1 MKLLLTLAAAL
12 ALAPAAGAST
22 IWFASEHVST
32 PSLGVQLDI
41 DGHGAKTVGWGPILA
56 RSAGGAIATAN
67 GNTLDVAGSPV
78 ATVGWPIDEAVF
90 SPDGT
95 EVAFT
100 DVSKAKCG
108 PAATDCA
115 TWELWLV
122 HTDGTALH
130 ELTADGRFPRFSPGG
145 RKLAFVG
152 GFSAFDGYGT
162 AVVQDLGT
170 GKRTWFTNASAPPVW
185 APDSNRIAYT
195 SGRLRVASLRP
206 RAIHALGLATPQA
219 FSPDG
224 RTLLYTT
231 SKALFAGGRRLVYGS
246 ELDAAWSTSGWIVFV
261 AQSSRAPLNYA
272 LYRIRPDGTHRA
284 VLRRFLPTTFLRL
297 VRVDARTLV
306 FQQTA
311 SRQGLATIDTVDPD
325 AGELRRV
332 RVDLGQDESP
342 TVSRAGALAYMKNA
356 AGEIAYPCLF
366 VGTHCVTTARTP
378 DGAREPTWAPDGVR
392 LAFVDY
398 PKAGERDLTILD
410 AANGATRVV
419 RRFTDIVQSPTWSPD
434 GKTIVVA
441 SRAGAPDFHIHLVA
455 VDVATGAVTELA
467 TGDTGMAAAFSPVDV
482 QLAFVGGPW
491 GGPYTLRVYDT
502 QTGTLT
508 DLGAPAAV
516 ARPAFSPDGSRI
528 AYEAPDDS
536 IHVVG
541 LDGSGDRQ
549 IALDALAGSAV
560 AWAP

>member
-1 MKLLLTLAAAL
+1 MKTLAVLAAAL
-12 ALAPAAGAST
+12 VLAPAAGAST

-32 PSLGVQLDI
+32 PTLGVQLGI
-41 DGHGAKTVGWGPILA
+41 DGHGAQTVTWGPILA
-56 RSAGGAIATAN
+56 RSARGAIATAD
-67 GNTLDVAGSPV
+67 GTTLEVGGSPV
-78 ATVGWPIDEAVF
+78 ATVGWPVDEAVF

-95 EVAFT
+95 ELAFT
-100 DVSKAKCG
+100 DVSHAKCG
-108 PAATDCA
+108 PAATACA

-122 HTDGTALH
+122 HTDGTGLR
-130 ELTADGRFPRFSPGG
+130 ELTADGRFPRFSPDG

-152 GFSAFDGYGT
+152 GFSAFDAYGT

-170 GKRTWFTNASAPPVW
+170 GKRTWFTKADAPPVW
-185 APDSNRIAYT
+185 APGSNRIAYT
-195 SGRLRVASLRP
+195 SGRLRIASLRP
-206 RAIHALGLATPQA
+206 RRVRALGLATPQA

-231 SKALFAGGRRLVYGS
+231 AKALFAGGRRLAYGS
-246 ELDAAWSTSGWIVFV
+246 DFNAAWSTSGWVVF
-261 AQSSRAPLNYA
+261 AAESSRAPLNEA
-272 LYRIRPDGTHRA
+272 LYRIRPDGSHPA
-284 VLRRFLPTTFLRL
+284 ILRRFLPTTYLRL
-297 VRVDARTLV
+297 VRVDARRLV
-306 FQQTA
+306 LQQTTT
-311 SRQGLATIDTVDPD
+311 RQGLAMIDTVDPD
-325 AGELRRV
+325 AGDLRRA

-342 TVSRAGALAYMKNA
+342 TVSHAGALAYMKDA
-356 AGEIAYPCLF
+356 PGEIAYPCLF

-378 DGAREPTWAPDGVR
+378 DGAREPVWAPDGRR

-398 PKAGERDLTILD
+398 PKAGERDLMVVD
-410 AANGATRVV
+410 AADGATRVV
-419 RRFTDIVQSPTWSPD
+419 RRFADSVQSPTWSPD

-441 SRAGAPDFHIHLVA
+441 SKERTPDFHLHLFA
-455 VDVATGAVTELA
+455 VDVATGAARELA

-491 GGPYTLRVYDT
+491 GGPYTLRLYDT
-502 QTGTLT
+502 QTGALT

-536 IHVVG
+536 IHVIG
-541 LDGSGDRQ
+541 LDGHGDRQ
-549 IALDALAGSAV
+549 IALDAVGGSAV

>member
-1 MKLLLTLAAAL
+1 MKTLAALAVAL
-12 ALAPAAGAST
+12 VLAPAAGAST

-32 PSLGVQLDI
+32 PTLGVQLGI
-41 DGHGAKTVGWGPILA
+41 DGHGAKTVTWGPILA
-56 RSAGGAIATAN
+56 RSARGAIATAN
-67 GNTLDVAGSPV
+67 GTALDADGSRVAH
-78 ATVGWPIDEAVF
+78 VGWPIDEAVF

-95 EVAFT
+95 ELAFT
-100 DVSKAKCG
+100 DVSKARCG

-122 HTDGTALH
+122 HADGTGLR
-130 ELTADGRFPRFSPGG
+130 ELTADGRFPRFSPDG

-152 GFSAFDGYGT
+152 GFSAFDAYGT
-162 AVVQDLGT
+162 AVVQDLRT
-170 GKRTWFTNASAPPVW
+170 GRRTWFTNASAPPVW
-185 APDSNRIAYT
+185 APGSNRIAYT
-195 SGRLRVASLRP
+195 SGRLRIATVQP
-206 RAIHALGLATPQA
+206 RSVRALGLATPQA

-231 SKALFAGGRRLVYGS
+231 ARALFAGHRRLMWGS
-246 ELDAAWSTSGWIVFV
+246 GFDAAWSKSGRIVFA

-272 LYRIRPDGTHRA
+272 LYRVRPDATHRV

-306 FQQTA
+306 FQQTT
-311 SRQGLATIDTVDPD
+311 SRQGLATIDAVDPD
-325 AGELRRV
+325 AGDLRRV
-332 RVDLGQDESP
+332 RVDRGQDESP
-342 TVSRAGALAYMKNA
+342 TVSGAGALAYMKDA
-356 AGEIAYPCLF
+356 PGEIAYPCLF

-378 DGAREPTWAPDGVR
+378 DGAREPVWAPDGLR

-410 AANGATRVV
+410 ASDGATSVV
-419 RRFTDIVQSPTWSPD
+419 RQFSDSVQSPTWSPD

-441 SRAGAPDFHIHLVA
+441 SRAGTTDFHLHLFA
-455 VDVATGAVTELA
+455 VDVASGGARELA

-482 QLAFVGGPW
+482 QLVFVGGPW
-491 GGPYTLRVYDT
+491 GGPYTLRLYDT
-502 QTGTLT
+502 ETGALT
-508 DLGAPAAV
+508 DLGVPAAV
-516 ARPAFSPDGSRI
+516 ARPAFAPDGSRI

-536 IHVVG
+536 IHVIG
-541 LDGSGDRQ
+541 LDGAGDRQ
-549 IALDALAGSAV
+549 VAVDAVGGSAV